1 VRWATLSAVSALSP
15 APSSAAATN
24 FPSRPGSWD
33 ELGVPQN
40 LVSDIVLKLLYFNG
54 TLQGREIAQR
64 ICVPWP
70 FVSEVLKGLS
80 DQACVQSTGFRQGIA
95 SVGLLPDEDIGAA
108 MTYMI
113 ATTGR
118 ARARD
123 LCEISQYIG
132 PVPVPFDI
140 YAAGAQQD
148 SLREDEVSLDDLRAA
163 LGHLTLAEDTLLTL
177 GPAVNERHTLFIYG
191 APGNGKTS
199 IAEAL
204 CRLMGPPIFVP
215 HALLVHGQV
224 IRFFDPVHHLPHAA
238 DLPEYDRRWV
248 LVERPAVIV
257 GGELT
262 PEMLDLAFDRSL
274 GYYEASTQM
283 KANGG
288 IFLVDD
294 FGRQAALTPQNFF
307 NRLIVP
313 LEKGYDHL
321 TLPRAG
327 TSITAPFV
335 CMLVLSSNLEP
346 TQLVDE
352 AFLRRLHFKVA
363 VPGPTEPE
371 FRTIWRR
378 ACAAAGIEYQD
389 AAIDYLLHQWY
400 LRHDPPRPCRGVH
413 PRDILKHVT
422 HAARF
427 RGRVPQLDRDLID
440 AACAAYFLMSGGA
453 EEE

>member
-1 VRWATLSAVSALSP
+1 MSVLSP
-15 APSSAAATN
+15 APSRPAAPN
-24 FPSRPGSWD
+24 FPSRPGTWD

-40 LVSDIVLKLLYFNG
+40 LVSDIVLKMLYFNG

-64 ICVPWP
+64 VCVPWP

-80 DQACVQSTGFRQGIA
+80 DQGCVQSTGFKQGIA
-95 SVGLLPDEDIGAA
+95 GVRLLPDEDIGAA

-113 ATTGR
+113 ATSGR

-132 PVPVPFDI
+132 PVPVPFET
-140 YAAGAQQD
+140 YAEVAQQD
-148 SLREDEVSLDDLRAA
+148 SLREHQVSLEQLQAA
-163 LGHLTLAEDTLLTL
+163 LGHLTLAHDTLLTL

-215 HALLVHGQV
+215 HALHVHGQV

-238 DLPEYDRRWV
+238 DLPEHDRRWV

-274 GYYEASTQM
+274 GYYEASTQL

-288 IFLVDD
+288 ILLVDD
-294 FGRQAALTPQNFF
+294 FGRQAALSPQNFF

-321 TLPRAG
+321 TLARAG

-363 VPGPTEPE
+363 IPGPTEAAY
-371 FRTIWRR
+371 RAIWRR
-378 ACAAAGIEYQD
+378 ACAAAGVEYD
-389 AAIDYLLHQWY
+389 DTAIDHLLHQWY
-400 LRHDPPRPCRGVH
+400 LRHDPQRPFRGVH

-422 HAARF
+422 QAARF
-427 RGRVPQLDRDLID
+427 RNREVRLDRDLVD
-440 AACAAYFLMSGGA
+440 AACSAYFLMSGA
-453 EEE
+453 EEL